1 MHRAQQH
8 KYISLRIAQCA
19 RRERLGKELRRGSL
33 RESLRKVRNTIFILS
48 YGEMDEEIST
58 KTERLNKIS

>member
-1 MHRAQQH
+1 MHRAQQN
-8 KYISLRIAQCA
+8 KYISLKIAQCA
-19 RRERLGKELRRGSL
+19 RRERKEFRRGSL
-33 RESLRKVRNTIFILS
+33 RESVRKVRNTIFILS